1 MSRIHPGPEANH
13 HRHGVSSSCSESD
26 RSPAAGTG
34 FCTLCYEHGA
44 FALASGP
51 SQLCLLHQ
59 LPLTTQPA
67 TDTFGIRA
75 AAAPRRTPRGRAA
88 RARTGPTNGPGRPSG
103 ALPPSRRALAR
114 GVARARARHRAG
126 FIPHPGWRNFID
138 HEYRVLLDQCEA
150 LDYVARLVDDEEW
163 RSDKRRSWSA
173 ILRRLVCHMDWE
185 TGLITGLTTQ
195 RLGAAGDRAER
206 TVSRVLA
213 WARDRGLLVVVE
225 PGASAEF
232 LGTEAGRTPTYA
244 LVTHSPLPE
253 LPVASDSAPLQHQVE
268 PGQTTVDES
277 GDLPTTHLTTKP
289 LSGGRRPHNS
299 SPHKWHPYDVP
310 DNPGARHQATL
321 TLITLLSLGGR
332 KGHKIEIWRA
342 RALLKPWW
350 EAGATVAGL
359 RHALEHHPDRPDQPR
374 GPVTTDARDPLRVMG
389 ARLRPW
395 RNRLHEIRAVQIG
408 RMRSTAGPV
417 PDRLHHRGSARG
429 VEFDRMLL
437 DRPAGRGARQAARE
451 ALSEHLRQVRE
462 ARETSCSPRF
472 GAQASAPSSGR
483 FGPPAAPDGAVNGR
497 NRW

>member
-1 MSRIHPGPEANH
+1 MSRIHPGPGADH
-13 HRHGVSSSCSESD
+13 HRHGVSSSCPESE

-44 FALASGP
+44 FTLASGP

-59 LPLTTQPA
+59 LPLNGQWA
-67 TDTFGIRA
+67 TDNFGIRA
-75 AAAPRRTPRGRAA
+75 AVAPSRTPRGKAA
-88 RARTGPTNGPGRPSG
+88 RRRSGPASGPGRRSR

-138 HEYRVLLDQCEA
+138 REYRVLLDQREA

-195 RLGAAGDRAER
+195 RLGAAGDRTER

-232 LGTEAGRTPTYA
+232 LGTDTGRTPTYA
-244 LVTHSPLPE
+244 LVTHTPPPHLASPQHDEEPDT
-253 LPVASDSAPLQHQVE
+253 ASA
-268 PGQTTVDES
+268 GQTTVDEN
-277 GDLPTTHLTTKP
+277 GDLPTTHVSTKP
-289 LSGGRRPHNS
+289 LSGGRRPQLTSQHQ
-299 SPHKWHPYDVP
+299 WHPYDVP
-310 DNPGARHQATL
+310 DTPGARNAATL
-321 TLITLLSLGGR
+321 TLITLLGLGGR
-332 KGHKIEIWRA
+332 KAHKIEIWRA

-350 EAGATVAGL
+350 DAGATVAGL
-359 RHALEHHPDRPDQPR
+359 RHALEHHPDRPNQPR
-374 GPVTTDARDPLRVMG
+374 GPVTTDARDPLRVIG

-395 RNRLHEIRAVQIG
+395 KGRLHEIRAVQIG
-408 RMRSTAGPV
+408 HMRTTTKPK
-417 PDRLHHRGSARG
+417 PDKLHHRGSARR
-429 VEFDRMLL
+429 VEFDRTLL

-451 ALSEHLRQVRE
+451 ALSEHLRQLRE
-462 ARETSCSPRF
+462 ARTGHVP
-472 GAQASAPSSGR
+472 
-483 FGPPAAPDGAVNGR
+483 
-497 NRW
+497 

>member
-1 MSRIHPGPEANH
+1 MSRIHPGPEADH
-13 HRHGVSSSCSESD
+13 HRHGVSSSCPESE

-44 FALASGP
+44 FTLASGP

-88 RARTGPTNGPGRPSG
+88 RARTGPTNGPGRPSR

-138 HEYRVLLDQCEA
+138 HEYRVLLDQREA

-195 RLGAAGDRAER
+195 RLGAAGDRTER

-244 LVTHSPLPE
+244 LVTHSPLPK
-253 LPVASDSAPLQHQVE
+253 LPDASDSAPLQHQVE
-268 PGQTTVDES
+268 PGQTPVNES
-277 GDLPTTHLTTKP
+277 GDLPTTHLSTKP
-289 LSGGRRPHNS
+289 LSGGRRPQLASQHQ
-299 SPHKWHPYDVP
+299 WHPYDVP
-310 DNPGARHQATL
+310 DTPGARNAATL
-321 TLITLLSLGGR
+321 SLITLLGLGGR
-332 KGHKIEIWRA
+332 KGSKIAIWRA

-408 RMRSTAGPV
+408 RMRNTTAPASDCRQPPVLQRGAGPV
-417 PDRLHHRGSARG
+417 VQLDRA
-429 VEFDRMLL
+429 LL

-451 ALSEHLRQVRE
+451 ALSEHLRQL
-462 ARETSCSPRF
+462 RETRTGHVP
-472 GAQASAPSSGR
+472 
-483 FGPPAAPDGAVNGR
+483 
-497 NRW
+497 